1 MQLVTGDFWYLQP
14 PHLQSFEGV
23 DKNSETNLQDL
34 AGEADVL
41 VGDNDGDLMSACGVP
56 LKLQAPLTAL
66 VLPLAEAGELRWSD
80 IGEIR
85 FGEGVLLLG
94 GIT

>member
-1 MQLVTGDFWYLQP
+1 M
-14 PHLQSFEGV
+14 
-23 DKNSETNLQDL
+23 
-34 AGEADVL
+34 
-41 VGDNDGDLMSACGVP
+41 GDNDGDLMSACGVP